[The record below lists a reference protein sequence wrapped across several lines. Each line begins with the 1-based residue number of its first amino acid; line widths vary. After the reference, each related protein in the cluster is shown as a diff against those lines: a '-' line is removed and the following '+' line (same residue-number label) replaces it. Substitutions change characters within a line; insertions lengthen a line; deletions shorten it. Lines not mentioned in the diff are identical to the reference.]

1 MDPLTSLWARFG
13 AVEELQIDDEFRS
26 HMAQRSHYREHR
38 VSVSEIFELFDGEP
52 AFFQNGGTRRAP
64 IIMVGPTARGRLL
77 CVPLEPAG
85 MEGVWRVVTAFEA
98 NAGHRQ
104 RYQEATQ

>member
-1 MDPLTSLWARFG
+1 VDRLIRLWEHFG

-26 HMAQRSHYREHR
+26 HMRERGVYREHR
-38 VSVSEIFELFDGEP
+38 VSVAEIFESLEGAP
-52 AFFQNGGTRRAP
+52 AFFENGGAHRAP
-64 IIMVGPTARGRLL
+64 IIMVGPTMHGRLL

-85 MEGVWRVVTAFEA
+85 VFGVWRVVTAFEA

-104 RYQEATQ
+104 RYQEAMQ